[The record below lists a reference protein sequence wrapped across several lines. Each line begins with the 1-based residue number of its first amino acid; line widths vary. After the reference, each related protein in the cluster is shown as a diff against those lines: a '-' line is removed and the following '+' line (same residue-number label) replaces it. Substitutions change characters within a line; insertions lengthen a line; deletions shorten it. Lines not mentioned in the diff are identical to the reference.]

1 MTITRYRN
9 RNWLSPWNEL
19 DRMSRRLNRFFGESG
34 LSEPEATSWIP
45 AVNVVETNDDLIL
58 TADLPGLTEENIEI
72 AFENG
77 VLTIRGQKKDRRDA
91 NGEDRRYH
99 VSERWSGSFQRS
111 FTLPRTV
118 SVNDIS
124 ATFEHGVLRVHMP
137 KAAES
142 KGRTIQIRS
151 AS

>member
-19 DRMSRRLNRFFGESG
+19 DRMSLRLNRFFGESG

-45 AVNVVETNDDLIL
+45 AVNVEETNDDLIL

-91 NGEDRRYH
+91 SGEDRRYH

>member
-1 MTITRYRN
+1 MMITRYRN

-19 DRMSRRLNRFFGESG
+19 DRMSRRLNRLFGEPG
-34 LSEPEATSWIP
+34 LSVPMATSWIP
-45 AVNVVETNDDLIL
+45 AVNVEETNDELIL
-58 TADLPGLTEENIEI
+58 TADLPGITEEDVEI
-72 AFENG
+72 GFENG
-77 VLTIRGQKKDRRDA
+77 VLTIRGQMEGTRGG
-91 NGEDRRYH
+91 NGEERRYH
-99 VSERWSGSFQRS
+99 LSERRSGSFRRA

-124 ATFEHGVLRVHMP
+124 ATFERGVLRVHMP

-142 KGRTIQIRS
+142 KGRTIRIGS

>member
-19 DRMSRRLNRFFGESG
+19 DQMSRRLNRLFGEPG

-45 AVNVVETNDDLIL
+45 AVNVEETNDELIL
-58 TADLPGLTEENIEI
+58 TADLPGLTQKDVEI

-77 VLTIRGQKKDRRDA
+77 VLTIRGQKEELGDA

-99 VSERWSGSFQRS
+99 MSERWSGSFQRS

-124 ATFEHGVLRVHMP
+124 ATFEHGVLHVHMP

>member
-34 LSEPEATSWIP
+34 LSEPEPASWIP
-45 AVNVVETNDDLIL
+45 AVNVEETNDDLTL

-77 VLTIRGQKKDRRDA
+77 VLTIRGQKKDTRDA
-91 NGEDRRYH
+91 SGEDRRYH

-124 ATFEHGVLRVHMP
+124 ATFEYGVLRVHMP

-142 KGRTIQIRS
+142 KGRSIQIRS

>member
-34 LSEPEATSWIP
+34 LSEPEPASWIP
-45 AVNVVETNDDLIL
+45 AVNVEETNDNLIL

-91 NGEDRRYH
+91 SGEDRRYH

-142 KGRTIQIRS
+142 RGRTIQIRS

>member
-9 RNWLSPWNEL
+9 RNWPSPWSEL
-19 DRMSRRLNRFFGESG
+19 DRMSRRLNRLFGEPG
-34 LSEPEATSWIP
+34 LSEPGATSWIP
-45 AVNVVETNDDLIL
+45 AVNVEETNDELIL
-58 TADLPGLTEENIEI
+58 TADLPGLTQKDVEI
-72 AFENG
+72 ASENG
-77 VLTIRGQKKDRRDA
+77 VLTIRGQKEELGDA

-99 VSERWSGSFQRS
+99 MSERWSGSFQRS

-124 ATFEHGVLRVHMP
+124 ATFEHGVLHVHMP

>member
-1 MTITRYRN
+1 MAITRYRN

-19 DRMSRRLNRFFGESG
+19 DQMSRRLNRLFGESG
-34 LSEPEATSWIP
+34 VAGPEAASWIP
-45 AVNVVETNDDLIL
+45 AVDVEETNDELIL
-58 TADLPGLTEENIEI
+58 TADLPGLTQEDVEI

-77 VLTIRGQKKDRRDA
+77 VLTIRGQKDEMQDA

-124 ATFEHGVLRVHMP
+124 ATFEHGVLHVRMP

>member
-19 DRMSRRLNRFFGESG
+19 DRMSLRLNRFFGESG

-45 AVNVVETNDDLIL
+45 AVNVEETNDNLIL

-91 NGEDRRYH
+91 SGEDRRYH

>member
-19 DRMSRRLNRFFGESG
+19 DRMSLRLNRFFGESG

-45 AVNVVETNDDLIL
+45 AVNVEETNDDLIL

-91 NGEDRRYH
+91 SGEDRRYH

-124 ATFEHGVLRVHMP
+124 ATYEHGVLRVHMP

>member
-9 RNWLSPWNEL
+9 RNWLNSWNDL
-19 DRMSRRLNRFFGESG
+19 DQMTRRLNRLFGERG
-34 LSEPEATSWIP
+34 LVEREATSWVP
-45 AVNVVETNDDLIL
+45 AVDVEEKNDELIL
-58 TADLPGLTEENIEI
+58 TADLPGLTEEDVEI
-72 AFENG
+72 SFENG
-77 VLTIRGQKKDRRDA
+77 VLTVRGQKEETSDGNKD
-91 NGEDRRYH
+91 DRRYH
-99 VSERWSGSFQRS
+99 VSERRSGSFQRS

-118 SVNDIS
+118 SVNDVS
-124 ATFEHGVLRVHMP
+124 ATIEGGVLLLHMP

>member
-1 MTITRYRN
+1 MTITRYRS
-9 RNWLSPWNEL
+9 RNWLSPWSEL
-19 DRMSRRLNRFFGESG
+19 DRISLRLNRLFGEPG

-45 AVNVVETNDDLIL
+45 AVNVEETNDELIL
-58 TADLPGLTEENIEI
+58 TADLPGLTQKDVEI
-72 AFENG
+72 ASENG
-77 VLTIRGQKKDRRDA
+77 VLTIRGQKEEMGDA

-99 VSERWSGSFQRS
+99 MSERWSGSFQRS

-118 SVNDIS
+118 SVNEIS
-124 ATFEHGVLRVHMP
+124 ATFEHGVLHVHMP

>member
-19 DRMSRRLNRFFGESG
+19 DRMSRRLNRLFGESG

-45 AVNVVETNDDLIL
+45 AVDVEETNDELIL
-58 TADLPGLTEENIEI
+58 TADLPGLTQKDVEI

-77 VLTIRGQKKDRRDA
+77 VLTIRGQKEETRDSRA
-91 NGEDRRYH
+91 EDRRYH
-99 VSERWSGSFQRS
+99 VSERWAGSFQRS

-124 ATFEHGVLRVHMP
+124 ATFEHGVLHVHMP